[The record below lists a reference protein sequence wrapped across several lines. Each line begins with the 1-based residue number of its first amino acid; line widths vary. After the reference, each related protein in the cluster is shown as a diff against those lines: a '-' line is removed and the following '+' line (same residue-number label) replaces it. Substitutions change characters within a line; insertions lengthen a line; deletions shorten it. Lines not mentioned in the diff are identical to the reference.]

1 MFNFFKNLGLAF
13 KNKTAT
19 AEALWK
25 IIGPPIV
32 LARKWSKVREKSHS
46 TSYSGFTIEF
56 MKDEYL
62 TGYFSGYLNFMLINF
77 FKISNLTD
85 RSEIMAKVYTAFDPG
100 HFTSTEIFTKTM
112 ELVTRHHGKKNT
124 TQGMDHAFMTVSV
137 LIKAREKD
145 KFLKDPIYLKAKKFY
160 ESGELDR
167 LSRWAKRVEL
177 QKKLMGSMAMD
188 MGSGKWQKMEENQ
201 AIAFRIMEL
210 TFVKKLNQKFKIKI
224 LI

>member
-1 MFNFFKNLGLAF
+1 MFNFFKDLGLVF

-25 IIGPPIV
+25 IIRPPIV

-77 FKISNLTD
+77 FKITNLTD
-85 RSEIMAKVYTAFDPG
+85 RSEIIMKVYTAFDPK
-100 HFTSTEIFTKTM
+100 HFTSTEIFTETM
-112 ELVTRHHGKKNT
+112 ALVTGHHGKKNT
-124 TQGMDHAFMTVSV
+124 TQGMDHAFMTVAV
-137 LIKAREKD
+137 LINAKEKEE
-145 KFLKDPIYLKAKKFY
+145 FLKDPIYLKAKKFY
-160 ESGELDR
+160 ESVAG
-167 LSRWAKRVEL
+167 AKRVEL
-177 QKKLMGSMAMD
+177 QKKVTGSLDMD
-188 MGSGKWQKMEENQ
+188 TGSGKWQQMEENQ

-210 TFVKKLNQKFKIKI
+210 TFVKKLNQKFKIENTDI
-224 LI
+224 GMGP